1 MQSKAVKNRGFFGKY
16 GEWYLMLAIPVIGT
30 IIFNIYPLILTF
42 IDSFHNTGGTYI
54 GLTNYK
60 ILWTDSL
67 WSEALVNTLYMGVLG
82 VGFSIPLGFLMAYM
96 MNRVPLFKN
105 LFKTIYLFPMIVS
118 IVAVSMVFKFIFNAD
133 PNSVVNFVLAKL
145 GIQAQGW
152 FASTAQARETV
163 IVMTLWKNVGH
174 TTILFFAGLQTVPTE
189 LLEAGDIDGAN
200 EWHKLWNIVVP
211 NMKNTLVFVF
221 ITNTIGALK
230 RFADV
235 YAVSSEYAYPGNKL
249 MTLMLYIYRK
259 SFSTL
264 FYKDVGVASSASFM
278 LFLFIIIITIIQ
290 MRVTGEAE
298 TLIGNAPRARRGK
311 KHV

>member
-1 MQSKAVKNRGFFGKY
+1 MQNATIKNSGFCRKY
-16 GEWYLMLAIPVIGT
+16 GEWYLMLLVPIIGT
-30 IIFNIYPLILTF
+30 IIFNIYPLVLNF
-42 IDSFHNTGGTYI
+42 ADSFRNTAGTYI
-54 GLTNYK
+54 GLANYK
-60 ILWTDSL
+60 ILWTDPL
-67 WSEALVNTLYMGVLG
+67 WTEALINTLYMGILG

-133 PNSVVNFVLAKL
+133 PNSVVNYALSKI
-145 GIQAQGW
+145 GISAQGW
-152 FASTAQARETV
+152 FASTALARETV
-163 IVMTLWKNVGH
+163 IIMTLWKNVGH
-174 TTILFFAGLQTVPTE
+174 TTVLFFAGLQTVPLE

-200 EWHKLWNIVVP
+200 EWHKLWKIVVP

-235 YAVSSEYAYPGNKL
+235 YAVASEYAYPGNKL
-249 MTLMLYIYRK
+249 MTIMLYTYRK

-264 FYKDVGVASSASFM
+264 FYKDVGVAASASFM
-278 LFLFIIIITIIQ
+278 LFLFIILITIVQ
-290 MRVTGEAE
+290 MRVTGEAK
-298 TLIGNAPRARRGK
+298 TLVGTNSHVRRGK
-311 KHV
+311 RHG